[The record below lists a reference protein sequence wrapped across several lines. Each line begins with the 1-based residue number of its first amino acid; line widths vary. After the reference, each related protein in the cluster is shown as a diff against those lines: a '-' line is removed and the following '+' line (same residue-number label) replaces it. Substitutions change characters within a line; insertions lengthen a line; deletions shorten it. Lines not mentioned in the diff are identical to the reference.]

1 MHANKVLERG
11 LTVGVANYYKQLSC
25 DCHDYQYELG
35 IEPGFFY
42 VWG

>member
-1 MHANKVLERG
+1 MHAKKVLERG
-11 LTVGVANYYKQLSC
+11 LTVGVANQYKQLSC
-25 DCHDYQYELG
+25 DFHDYQYELG